1 MKNKTIL
8 MVGCIMMLSLVIAGC
23 ADNQPQEN
31 AVPDSSDTITPT
43 AEPTSTGTDVDDGTA
58 TSNVTLVTQEELD
71 QLMAD
76 IESLE
81 SEDLG
86 GLSSD

>member
-1 MKNKTIL
+1 MR
-8 MVGCIMMLSLVIAGC
+8 MDGGG
-23 ADNQPQEN
+23 
-31 AVPDSSDTITPT
+31 DTITPT
-43 AEPTSTGTDVDDGTA
+43 TDPPSTGTDVDDGTA
-58 TSNVTLVTQEELD
+58 TSNVTSVTQEELD

-81 SEDLG
+81 NEELG

>member
-1 MKNKTIL
+1 
-8 MVGCIMMLSLVIAGC
+8 MLSLVIAGC

-31 AVPDSSDTITPT
+31 AVPDGSDSITSTVEPTITPT
-43 AEPTSTGTDVDDGTA
+43 AEPTSTGTDVDNGTA
-58 TSNVTLVTQEELD
+58 TSNVTSVTQEELD